1 MPASRNN
8 PSFKTKHSRFADLVA
23 PIFFANGALGPNA
36 GSLSAKRNGHFR
48 STVQSIAAQT

>member
-48 STVQSIAAQT
+48 STVQSIATQT